1 MEQVDLGD
9 QVYAAER
16 IMKKRNRKGVIEY
29 YVKWKGWS
37 QKHNTWEPEENIL
50 DGRLIEQFEH
60 SQRND
65 SIGKR
70 GLKKKERKETQKEV
84 ETEDEGRSEDESQD
98 ESPHQNNTNK
108 PEKNKNADICS
119 SPINSE
125 ERDLIPERT
134 EDEETRTGI
143 AMHTQSITSNQT
155 IFDKHTGSE
164 LEASKHISNSILTAA
179 ENDNSNSSSSD
190 DRRPLLSRIEAGTK
204 RKAEVLSTESGKI
217 GVTITT
223 SPTTASPP
231 PAKIK
236 HEDKRHSSDK
246 KYFGS
251 DAAYPRAALP
261 SETEKRGEKPEIKL
275 EEKDEK
281 LSLSLKSINNNND
294 SQDFSELMSPSSD
307 FWLSRNPVAD
317 QVFITD
323 VTVNLKTVTIREC
336 KTGKGFF
343 KEWEDGQERSKDV
356 I

>member
-134 EDEETRTGI
+134 EDEETR
-143 AMHTQSITSNQT
+143 
-155 IFDKHTGSE
+155 TGSE